1 MDATLK
7 AVTALVAATDV
18 DVRCAALLILTQLGA
33 DEAKVVQSAGDAL
46 KGRNEVVRDFAVGYF
61 ERVRPKEGLTYLVP
75 LLDSSDDALRQR
87 VTRILAE
94 YGAAAVAATRK
105 LAADAPKRRLH
116 AIIELCA
123 SVRSAAALDLLFGLM
138 SHEDFDTHRAACDA
152 VIAFI
157 PGLDAKARA
166 DVWQRAEDLLK
177 SAKGHR
183 SATVG
188 AAKLLGALAEARAR
202 KLLLPLLDK
211 EYAHSIRTHALSAL
225 VHCLRGEKLTDTET
239 ATLMA
244 LLEEDDEAG
253 ILRPALA
260 LLGEQSLDRAY
271 VPELNR
277 LAEAGQPLVRRFA
290 VQKLGG
296 FDSGSV
302 VKTLIAYLTDD
313 SFARRDQAAASLKTL
328 PAARS
333 ALMNEFIACDD
344 ERKAWT
350 LSDILLMH
358 DRGWKGSIVQALHKK
373 LETALEKRD
382 DRLYTAYHHFLS
394 ALDTDAEAQHVRERA
409 EALRKKKD
417 FASCVKWLTLLKDTP
432 AFDAEVRFALAVADL
447 KARKHAMVAAVRRH
461 DPTLDLM
468 RELARSPFPF
478 VEQLR
483 KERSLEPEELFYVAF
498 NFAEGSRE
506 EKAVAEELLEHLV
519 SKYGRT
525 KTGKA
530 AKNKLKLLGAFSS

>member
-7 AVTALVAATDV
+7 AVTGLVAAADA
-18 DVRCAALLILTQLGA
+18 DVRCAALLVLTQLGA
-33 DEAKVVQSAGDAL
+33 DEAKVVQSVGEAL
-46 KGRNEVVRDFAVGYF
+46 NGKNAVVHDFAVGYF
-61 ERVRPKEGLTYLVP
+61 EHVRPKEGLAYLLP
-75 LLDSSDDALRQR
+75 MLDSSDDALRQR

-94 YGAAAVAATRK
+94 YGAAAVVATKK
-105 LAADAPKRRLH
+105 LVGDAPKRRLH
-116 AIIELCA
+116 AIIDLCA
-123 SVRSAAALDLLFGLM
+123 AVRSAAALDLLFALM

-152 VIAFI
+152 VIGTI
-157 PGLDAKARA
+157 PALDAKARA
-166 DVWQRAEDLLK
+166 DVWQRSENLLK

-225 VHCLRGEKLTDTET
+225 VQCLRGQKLTGTEI
-239 ATLMA
+239 AALMP

-253 ILRPALA
+253 ILRPVIA
-260 LLGEQSLDRAY
+260 LLDDQGLDRTY
-271 VPELNR
+271 VPQLNR
-277 LAEAGQPLVRRFA
+277 LAEGGQAFVRRFA
-290 VQKLGG
+290 VHKLGA

-302 VKTLIAYLTDD
+302 VKTLIGYLTDD
-313 SFARRDQAAASLKTL
+313 SFARRDQAAASLKKL
-328 PAARS
+328 PAART
-333 ALMNEFIACDD
+333 ALMNEFVACED

-358 DRGWKGSIVQALHKK
+358 DRGWKGSVLQALHKK

-394 ALDTDAEAQHVRERA
+394 SLDADAETERVRERA

-417 FASCVKWLTLLKDTP
+417 FASCVKWLNLLKDTP

-447 KARKHAMVAAVRRH
+447 KVRKHAMVAAVRRH

-468 RELARSPFPF
+468 RELARSRFPL

-506 EKAVAEELLEHLV
+506 EKAVAEELLEHIV
-519 SKYGRT
+519 AKHGRT

-530 AKNKLKLLGAFSS
+530 AKNKLKLLGAFSG